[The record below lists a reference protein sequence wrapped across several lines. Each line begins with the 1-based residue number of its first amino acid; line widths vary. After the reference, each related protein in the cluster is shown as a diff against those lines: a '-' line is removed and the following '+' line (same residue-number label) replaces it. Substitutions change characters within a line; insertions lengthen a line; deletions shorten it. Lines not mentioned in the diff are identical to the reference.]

1 LGLRQHSCKEKPKK
15 EGGGLSKGERKRGGI
30 FPSWDYLA
38 QLLLDYTLERF
49 KQTGFLFGQQRK
61 IKGQL
66 FFKKRRNQRDCE
78 KPSEIYQF
86 TNELTRIR
94 SFSK

>member
-66 FFKKRRNQRDCE
+66 FFKKEEIREIVRNQVR
-78 KPSEIYQF
+78 F
-86 TNELTRIR
+86 TNSQMNLPG
-94 SFSK
+94 